1 MDFIEG
7 LPNSKGKQ
15 VIYVVVDILSKAA
28 HFMSLTHP
36 YTATEVAQSFLDN
49 VFKLHGF
56 PGSITSDR
64 DPIFVSQFWK
74 DLMAFQGVQLQLSSA
89 YHPQT
94 DGQSEVVNRC
104 LETFLRCMCCDVP
117 HEWSK
122 WLPLAE
128 WWYNTNH
135 HTSIQCNPYEVMFG
149 QPQFAFHIFQV
160 NQR

>member
-15 VIYVVVDILSKAA
+15 VIYVVVDKLSKAA

-36 YTATEVAQSFLDN
+36 YTAIEVAQSFLDN

-56 PGSITSDR
+56 PDSITSDR
-64 DPIFVSQFWK
+64 DPIFVSQFRK

-135 HTSIQCNPYEVMFG
+135 HTSIQCSP
-149 QPQFAFHIFQV
+149 
-160 NQR
+160 